1 MELLIEVFFKRNK
14 RLSEFCFVAV
24 KNAWNTNESVNQFKT
39 GEKKYNIS
47 FFPQLIFIVLS
58 KFCSDFF
65 TITQKF

>member
-39 GEKKYNIS
+39 GEKKKYV
-47 FFPQLIFIVLS
+47 QY
-58 KFCSDFF
+58 
-65 TITQKF
+65 